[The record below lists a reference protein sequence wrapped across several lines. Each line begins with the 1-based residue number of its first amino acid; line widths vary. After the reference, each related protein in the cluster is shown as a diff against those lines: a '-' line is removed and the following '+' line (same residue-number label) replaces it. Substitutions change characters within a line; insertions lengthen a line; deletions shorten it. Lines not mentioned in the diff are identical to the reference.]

1 MRLSTDFVQPVSS
14 TAVLCGKS
22 VYKPLNKG
30 GRNFKSWYVKQWRK
44 SARHCRKE
52 LISRSGNL
60 EVLYARFLAENRKLK
75 DLENSGAPVELSKR
89 KVRDLK
95 KKIIK
100 RNQQLGEVAKS
111 YQQASSKRTEKSE
124 SEKLALRRLEKF
136 SLLPLDLTQCGFE
149 EVQAILEP
157 APTTQQGRFDKAL
170 KEFVIE
176 VDTLE
181 NKGQAYHK
189 ALKRNKSVAK
199 HRKEV
204 LRLAQS
210 VSLYKAAVTESASQ
224 LEEGEEKEFSRE
236 RVRKAFERARQVVD
250 NAWTPQSASSVEK
263 PLPSYINQRQ
273 QHNALSPPVSANA
286 YPNQYNEQTLAT
298 RQVHQE
304 NALGSSF
311 DKSLST
317 RTKEPESHFEEL
329 FSTLSEPSN
338 WYWSPW
344 LLFMK
349 GLSRLESLLAF
360 IRSGNRVKTAI
371 YSLPSKAYELIL
383 AIGQWG
389 ENTAGWLNAHVRH
402 GIMKRGRGEF
412 YGAIKEATAERDAH
426 LRIFNEIKKAPLSV
440 STNVAELEQVK
451 EIHDDML
458 KTIAHLEQF
467 YGIKN
472 EAPDGENSTKGTG
485 TGAST
490 DLLSDISSHHSALF
504 ESVEPGIAQDVSG
517 RLRRLA
523 EFSTARKNWR
533 GHRNHIAQQSEVS
546 ALIAQLI
553 MDQATISTIAFKMAK
568 PGAAKEISIRD
579 TMNMRKNSHLQLLR
593 QAGFRSLKNADR
605 VFRSISYMSNGLA
618 NKKHKLNKVLF
629 DNSPVERRDDIAKYY
644 AGVIMSMSEQED
656 FKLNGGWLRGLAA
669 QYVFVGSPQFTPG
682 SYIGST
688 ANLTVEQVYDYGL
701 KFRKVDGGLEITFS
715 RAGEGGI
722 KAQLS
727 AWAGGSLR
735 GGLAKAKNLII
746 PGGSLNLSANKVR
759 SNENALT
766 MTISDNDP
774 KKTKAFV
781 EGLFSGEVMDPFAL
795 MRKAD
800 KFNLSHNKK
809 NTFDVE
815 LSPTGEVFKTNTAE
829 PGKSWQL
836 QQFRGP
842 LTSGFV
848 FSLIKRKSE
857 KGHTYTSNDGIY
869 NDTKSHKNVFFSKL
883 TVWSSLLKPMLR
895 IRAGQEGDGPIA
907 DDFSGGARHGLAQ
920 TASPGTKFEYE
931 LERKTPGSES
941 EYQFLTRKTWREWFF
956 RTHKPYFGDVRTFK
970 GKDEEITGA
979 SWNMMLPRNKRV
991 LDSPEVTALIGKEPS
1006 TARSGLINAL
1016 SFTTSENREKINE
1029 CLKNLKR
1036 ARSDLASDIEKLQRR
1051 AEFTDYKD
1059 RFIFQRKLRNILKKT
1074 KEGTGA
1080 HNLAK
1085 ELLKLTNPASG
1096 AWRAWRRGETI
1107 TVAMKA
1113 DSRHDIATLNP
1124 ASGNVD
1130 EVVPEDWIKEKIK
1143 EKPGEFGRMTVAQL
1157 TDSREASTSLSW
1169 PLVLK
1174 LGSTA
1179 KMEMTVKRQYALEDP
1194 HIVEES
1200 GLVA

>member
-44 SARHCRKE
+44 RAQHCRKE

-136 SLLPLDLTQCGFE
+136 RLLPLDLTQCGFE

-224 LEEGEEKEFSRE
+224 LEEGEEKESSRK

-250 NAWTPQSASSVEK
+250 NAWTPQPASPVEK
-263 PLPSYINQRQ
+263 PRPSYVNQRQ
-273 QHNALSPPVSANA
+273 QHNALSPPVSPNA
-286 YPNQYNEQTLAT
+286 YPNQSNEQTLAT
-298 RQVHQE
+298 RQADQKH
-304 NALGSSF
+304 ALGSSF
-311 DKSLST
+311 DTSLST

-329 FSTLSEPSN
+329 FSTLSEPSS

-360 IRSGNRVKTAI
+360 IRSGKRVKTAI
-371 YSLPSKAYELIL
+371 YSLPSKTYELIL

-389 ENTAGWLNAHVRH
+389 EDTAGWLNAHVRH
-402 GIMKRGRGEF
+402 GIMNRGRGEF
-412 YGAIKEATAERDAH
+412 YGAIKEATAERDKH
-426 LRIFNEIKKAPLSV
+426 LGTFNKLNKAPLSDCIQV
-440 STNVAELEQVK
+440 GDLAEQVDA
-451 EIHDDML
+451 IHDDMH

-467 YGIKN
+467 YGIKY
-472 EAPDGENSTKGTG
+472 EASDAQNSTKETVE
-485 TGAST
+485 GAST
-490 DLLSDISSHHSALF
+490 DLLSDISSHHIALF
-504 ESVEPGIAQDVSG
+504 KGVELGNVSSDAITKA
-517 RLRRLA
+517 RLVSRRLVRLA
-523 EFSTARKNWR
+523 EFSNARKNWR
-533 GHRNHIAQQSEVS
+533 GQRNNIAQQSEVS

-568 PGAAKEISIRD
+568 PEAAKEISIPD
-579 TMNMRKNSHLQLLR
+579 TMDLRENSHLQLLR
-593 QAGFRSLKNADR
+593 KAGFRNLKNADR
-605 VFRSISYMSNGLA
+605 VLRSISYMSNGLA
-618 NKKHKLNKVLF
+618 NKEHKLNKVLF
-629 DNSPVERRDDIAKYY
+629 DNSPVKRRDDIAKYY

-669 QYVFVGSPQFTPG
+669 QYVFVGSPKYTPG

-688 ANLTVEQVYDYGL
+688 ANLTIEQVYDYGL

-735 GGLAKAKNLII
+735 GGLAKAKNWII
-746 PGGSLNLSANKVR
+746 PGGSLNLSANRVR

-766 MTISDNDP
+766 MTISDKDP

-815 LSPTGEVFKTNTAE
+815 LSPTGEVFATRTAE

-848 FSLIKRKSE
+848 FSLFKRESE
-857 KGHTYTSNDGIY
+857 KGHTYSSNDGIY

-883 TVWSSLLKPMLR
+883 SVWSSLLKPMLR

-907 DDFSGGARHGLAQ
+907 DDFSGGARHGLAT
-920 TASPGTKFEYE
+920 TANGGHKYKYE

-956 RTHKPYFGDVRTFK
+956 RTHKPYFGDVRTIK
-970 GKDEEITGA
+970 GKDEKITSA
-979 SWNMMLPRNKRV
+979 SWNMMLPRNKRM
-991 LDSPEVTALIGKEPS
+991 LDAPEVTALIGKEPS

-1016 SFTTSENREKINE
+1016 SFTTSENRTKIE
-1029 CLKNLKR
+1029 DRLDRLKR
-1036 ARSDLASDIEKLQRR
+1036 DRSDLATDIDKMKSRID
-1051 AEFTDYKD
+1051 FIDYKD
-1059 RFIFQRKLRNILKKT
+1059 RFIFQRKVRNILKKT

-1080 HNLAK
+1080 HNIAQ
-1085 ELLKLTNPASG
+1085 ELLKLTDPASG

-1113 DSRHDIATLNP
+1113 DSRHDPATLNS

-1179 KMEMTVKRQYALEDP
+1179 KMEMTVNRKYPLE
-1194 HIVEES
+1194 
-1200 GLVA
+1200 